1 LSNKQLKFIHIPKTG
16 GSAIEKMGMSKGY
29 RWGQFHGEY
38 NKIVKWELHHPCHR
52 FISIYDESFI
62 KKYDWFI
69 IMRNPIDI
77 IVSAVHSP
85 WAHGPG
91 PKILQ
96 SFTVHDFN
104 EYIKYRILSRDLY
117 SGDSFSPQHL
127 YFTDK
132 SKLTVL
138 KYERLEEDF
147 NKLMIEY
154 NLPVRYI
161 NKFVNKSPKKFS
173 KDDINKEN
181 KQLIK
186 QAYQKDIEIW
196 QNL

>member
-1 LSNKQLKFIHIPKTG
+1 MKELKFIHIPKTG
-16 GSAIEKMGMSKGY
+16 GSAIEKMGMRKGY
-29 RWGQFHGEY
+29 SWGQFHGEY
-38 NKIVKWELHHPCHR
+38 NKIVKSHLHHPCHR
-52 FISIYDESFI
+52 FLSVYDDSFI
-62 KKYDWFI
+62 TKYDWFV

-77 IVSAVHSP
+77 IISAVHSP
-85 WAHGPG
+85 YAHGPT
-91 PKILQ
+91 PKSLYH
-96 SFTVHDFN
+96 FTVNDFN

-132 SKLTVL
+132 SKLTIL

-161 NKFVNKSPKKFS
+161 NKLVNQSSKKFT
-173 KDDINKEN
+173 KDDIDSENKE
-181 KQLIK
+181 LIK
-186 QAYQKDIEIW
+186 KAYEKDFEIW
-196 QNL
+196 KNL